1 MATSH
6 LMLIFVDKSAGFIN
20 VSLQDPL
27 RYKNKYS
34 CKCAHSL
41 DAQID

>member
-6 LMLIFVDKSAGFIN
+6 LMLIFVDKSAGFIY

-27 RYKNKYS
+27 RYKKNTV
-34 CKCAHSL
+34 ANAL
-41 DAQID
+41 IF